1 MMQHVICRSLSVAC
15 ALVGKGVGGGR
26 GAAFHTRWVGG
37 GGAADQRSMILVKTT
52 SKGSKG
58 N

>member
-1 MMQHVICRSLSVAC
+1 MTQHVICRSLSVAC

-26 GAAFHTRWVGG
+26 GRHFIRDGWG